1 MDATGKRILP
11 LGTDK
16 STFQKN
22 ETCGSTLNGIVVPG
36 KDILA
41 QERKSLQDSVVWISL
56 KIGTSGIFNRNR
68 WFSSI

>member
-1 MDATGKRILP
+1 M

-16 STFQKN
+16 KN
-22 ETCGSTLNGIVVPG
+22 ETCGSTLNGIVMVRG

-56 KIGTSGIFNRNR
+56 KMGISGIFNRNK
-68 WFSSI
+68 